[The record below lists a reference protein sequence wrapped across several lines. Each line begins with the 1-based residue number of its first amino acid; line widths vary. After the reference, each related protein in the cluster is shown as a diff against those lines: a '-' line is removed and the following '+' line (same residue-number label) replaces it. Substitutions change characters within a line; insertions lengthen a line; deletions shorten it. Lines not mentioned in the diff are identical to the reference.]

1 MQDKTFYVH
10 YEQKYKQDTY
20 CYADEVKATSYE
32 EAERI
37 VEERYG
43 NDPLTP
49 LTITSIRSVTPAVEI
64 TSIES
69 SSL

>member
-20 CYADEVKATSYE
+20 CYADEVKAKSYG

-43 NDPLTP
+43 NDPLPP
-49 LTITSIRSVTPAVEI
+49 LTITSIR
-64 TSIES
+64 
-69 SSL
+69 LQRL

>member
-10 YEQKYKQDTY
+10 YEQRYREETY
-20 CYADEVKATSYE
+20 CYADEFQAKSFA

-49 LTITSIRSVTPAVEI
+49 LTITSIR
-64 TSIES
+64 
-69 SSL
+69 LQRL

>member
-10 YEQKYKQDTY
+10 YEQLYSGETY
-20 CYADEVKATSYE
+20 CYADEFQAKSFA

-49 LTITSIRSVTPAVEI
+49 LTITSI
-64 TSIES
+64 ES

>member
-20 CYADEVKATSYE
+20 CYADEVKAKSYE
-32 EAERI
+32 EVERI

-43 NDPLTP
+43 NDPLTL
-49 LTITSIRSVTPAVEI
+49 LTITSIR
-64 TSIES
+64 
-69 SSL
+69 LQRL

>member
-20 CYADEVKATSYE
+20 CYADEVKAKSYE

-49 LTITSIRSVTPAVEI
+49 LTITAIRLQRLKENPHGTRY
-64 TSIES
+64 
-69 SSL
+69 

>member
-20 CYADEVKATSYE
+20 CYVDEVEAKSYE

-49 LTITSIRSVTPAVEI
+49 LTITSIR
-64 TSIES
+64 
-69 SSL
+69 LQRL

>member
-1 MQDKTFYVH
+1 MQDKTFYVQ

-20 CYADEVKATSYE
+20 CYADEVKAKSYE

-37 VEERYG
+37 IEERCG

-49 LTITSIRSVTPAVEI
+49 LTITSIR
-64 TSIES
+64 
-69 SSL
+69 LQRL